1 MNIFWILALGLAMAL
16 HPTPCFR
23 HCRQPVY
30 WLKEINRKR
39 LQIAEIVLSIKKLGT
54 KNQMPV
60 PKFATEVHK
69 QPFLHMCYKN
79 TTSKRP
85 ANSNGPRVQRRAT
98 ICYKLIYALRILRS
112 HGIPDRSL
120 LMSFVQSSSRSWP
133 TAHRRGPVRVLLPT
147 VLS

>member
-69 QPFLHMCYKN
+69 QPFLHMRYKN

-85 ANSNGPRVQRRAT
+85 ANSNRPRVQRRAT
-98 ICYKLIYALRILRS
+98 ICYKLYTRYGFCAVTAFQIGRCWCLSCSRHREVDLLRTI
-112 HGIPDRSL
+112 
-120 LMSFVQSSSRSWP
+120 V
-133 TAHRRGPVRVLLPT
+133 VRCVFCCRPC
-147 VLS
+147 